1 MRISSPL
8 PSFRR
13 RHRLAGYE
21 KVCSTAEVPTGEKKY
36 FNVKGK
42 EIVLIN
48 VEGKFYAIHNWC
60 SHEQGDLSAG
70 TLKGY
75 VLKCPE
81 HGAEFDVRSGK
92 VLLGPDDG
100 DPSSI
105 EHASAFET
113 SVRGDDVYVKF

>member
-1 MRISSPL
+1 M
-8 PSFRR
+8 
-13 RHRLAGYE
+13 G
-21 KVCSTAEVPTGEKKY
+21 GKKY
-36 FNVKGK
+36 FNVNGK

-48 VEGKFYAIHNWC
+48 VEGNFYAIYNWC
-60 SHEQGDLSAG
+60 THAQGDLSAG
-70 TLKGY
+70 TLKEY
-75 VLKCPE
+75 LLTCPE

-105 EHASAFET
+105 EQAPSYET